1 MVVVDAAVIVDALL
15 DLSVDARAVRD
26 RLAVESLPWAAP
38 ELLDAEVMHVVRRRV
53 LRGELSSSAS
63 ASALADLGALAIERH
78 SHRPLLQRA
87 FALRDNATAYD
98 ALYIALAEVLEVPLL
113 TRDAGASRRTWRY
126 RAGRGDRAGRLAMA
140 ELEQL
145 PGSGVC

>member
-15 DLSVDARAVRD
+15 DLSVDAGAVRD

-53 LRGELSSSAS
+53 LRGELSSSAG
-63 ASALADLGALAIERH
+63 ASALADLAALAIERH

-113 TRDAGASRRTWRY
+113 TRDAAL
-126 RAGRGDRAGRLAMA
+126 AGV
-140 ELEQL
+140 
-145 PGSGVC
+145 PGVTVPVEVIAPGG